1 MRALVVLI
9 ISGISKKFT
18 SLLRLQPPHM
28 FMTVVICAFLQ
39 YLQLNLI
46 IHQSF
51 DDQQMQKQSIT
62 IGGWQV
68 LGKFNVMASR
78 AGISLWW
85 YRSLASPGQSPG
97 HWFRPSWPPARAPGG
112 TRGNFQLRGSKLV
125 IDVPHNSKTPI
136 SRQSIHLINSRLFQM
151 TTFKFRFSK
160 LKNQSKVH
168 AGKNCSK
175 RKTQKIVCLD
185 TALRQTS
192 SFSHYVF
199 TLQCLKY
206 WISTL

>member
-1 MRALVVLI
+1 M
-9 ISGISKKFT
+9 
-18 SLLRLQPPHM
+18 RLQPPNM

-39 YLQLNLI
+39 YLQLKPCLI

-62 IGGWQV
+62 IGSWQV

-85 YRSLASPGQSPG
+85 YRSLASSGQSPG

-112 TRGNFQLRGSKLV
+112 TRGNFQLGGSKLV

-160 LKNQSKVH
+160 LKNQCKVY
-168 AGKNCSK
+168 AGENCSK
-175 RKTQKIVCLD
+175 RKGTKIVCLD

-192 SFSHYVF
+192 SFSHYAF

-206 WISTL
+206 CI

>member
-1 MRALVVLI
+1 MRALVVPTI
-9 ISGISKKFT
+9 FGILKKFT
-18 SLLRLQPPHM
+18 SLLRLQPPQM
-28 FMTVVICAFLQ
+28 FMNAVICAFLQ
-39 YLQLNLI
+39 YLQLKPCPI

-51 DDQQMQKQSIT
+51 DDQQMQKQSMT

-68 LGKFNVMASR
+68 WGKFNVMASK

-112 TRGNFQLRGSKLV
+112 TGGNFQLGGSKLV

-160 LKNQSKVH
+160 LKNQCKVY

-175 RKTQKIVCLD
+175 GKTQKMFVLIL
-185 TALRQTS
+185 L
-192 SFSHYVF
+192 
-199 TLQCLKY
+199 
-206 WISTL
+206 